1 MPLTRY
7 GIREWGLATIV
18 AIPLILLFVLPDWYP
33 FPGWILAVPV
43 AVAWFAVAAFFRDP
57 IRRIPTGLE
66 PGTMLSP
73 ADGVVSA
80 IEHVDSHECVDGQ
93 PAIVLRIFLSV
104 LNVHINRAPCDCTV
118 RGTIYRKGRFL
129 NAQTAESA
137 KVNESNVILLSLPD
151 GERFGMRQV
160 SGMIARCIVCP
171 LKDGDELIQGK
182 KWGMIKFG
190 STTEL
195 ILPRPDD
202 VDVRISAGD
211 TVRGGR
217 TIMAVL
223 TPAAG

>member
-33 FPGWILAVPV
+33 FPGWILAIPV
-43 AVAWFAVAAFFRDP
+43 AFGWFVVAAFFRDP
-57 IRRIPTGLE
+57 IRIIPRDLPEG
-66 PGTMLSP
+66 GMLSP
-73 ADGVVSA
+73 ADGVISA
-80 IEHVDSHECVDGQ
+80 IEHVDAHEATDGE

-104 LNVHINRAPCDCTV
+104 LNVHINRAPCDCEV
-118 RGTIYRKGRFL
+118 VGTIYRKGRFL

-137 KVNESNVILLSLPD
+137 KVNESNVILLSFPD

-171 LKDGDELIQGK
+171 LTKGDTLIRGRR
-182 KWGMIKFG
+182 WGMIKFG

-195 ILPRPDD
+195 ILPRPSE
-202 VDVRISAGD
+202 VDVRIKEGD
-211 TVRGGR
+211 RVKGGR
-217 TIMAVL
+217 TLMAVL
-223 TPAAG
+223 APRTG